1 MRRSIAILL
10 LSLAVAG
17 TAVAGFS
24 FAAAYG
30 PDAGHDMTT
39 LSVHIYE
46 WGFTLSSE
54 SAPVGTV
61 VFNVV
66 NDGDFEHDFSIDSN
80 DTPLLKQGET
90 ATVTVNFTEP
100 GRYEYSS
107 THDDIDR
114 DIYGVFTVTGTAV
127 STTTTA
133 RTATSTTTTPPPP
146 STLPLRRV
154 ADVPLTGGS
163 SRFDYQSL
171 DAGRN
176 RLYIAHLG
184 AGSIVVFDVRRRRVV
199 TTIGDVPGV
208 HGVLAVPALGRLY
221 AAATDARKLVT
232 IRERDDAIVAR
243 TPAGVYP
250 DGIAFDSGRREVF
263 VSDESGGVETVVAA
277 AGGRKLATISL
288 GGEAGNVQYD
298 SVSGHVFADV
308 QTRDELVAIDPRRR
322 RIVARYSLPGCEH
335 DHGLFVD
342 AGRRLAFVACDGNA
356 TLLVFDL
363 RSTRVTS
370 TFTVGAEPDVLAFD
384 PALRRLYVAAE
395 SGVVAV
401 FAEHGRTLRKLGQ
414 GLLAPTA
421 HSIAVDPRTHLVYFP
436 LEDVGGKPVL
446 RIMRTRP

>member
-1 MRRSIAILL
+1 MRRSMAILL

-114 DIYGVFTVTGTAV
+114 DMYGVFTVTGTAV

-221 AAATDARKLVT
+221 AAATDTRQLAT

-250 DGIAFDSGRREVF
+250 DGIAFDSAGAKSSSPTSPAAWKPSSLPLAGGSSPRSRSAERPETSNTTPCPDTSSPTCRRET
-263 VSDESGGVETVVAA
+263 SWS
-277 AGGRKLATISL
+277 
-288 GGEAGNVQYD
+288 Q
-298 SVSGHVFADV
+298 
-308 QTRDELVAIDPRRR
+308 
-322 RIVARYSLPGCEH
+322 
-335 DHGLFVD
+335 
-342 AGRRLAFVACDGNA
+342 
-356 TLLVFDL
+356 
-363 RSTRVTS
+363 STRGAGASSPATRFPAVSTTTASLSTPGDGSRSSHATETQRSSSSTS
-370 TFTVGAEPDVLAFD
+370 GAHA
-384 PALRRLYVAAE
+384 
-395 SGVVAV
+395 
-401 FAEHGRTLRKLGQ
+401 
-414 GLLAPTA
+414 
-421 HSIAVDPRTHLVYFP
+421 
-436 LEDVGGKPVL
+436 
-446 RIMRTRP
+446 